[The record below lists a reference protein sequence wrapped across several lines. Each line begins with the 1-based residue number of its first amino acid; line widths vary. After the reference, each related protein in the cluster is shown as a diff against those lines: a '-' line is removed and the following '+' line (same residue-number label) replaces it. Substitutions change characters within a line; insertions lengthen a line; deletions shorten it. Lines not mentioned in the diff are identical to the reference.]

1 MAEKKNGR
9 LQEEFGLEEPSAE
22 AAGSTKRM
30 NSVIL
35 CVVCC
40 TAVVVA
46 SQFVA
51 VEIAQKQFRQALAE
65 IEYGKVGGEANFRL
79 LQEIQRDRTSTYLK
93 DLEEKE
99 PEYIRGIKRKIEG
112 TEGGSESKYEGK
124 LTPEETSAFRSTLPS
139 GTGSEAK
146 TTIVEFSDFACPF
159 CKEYHESGAAAATA
173 KETSSDYALK
183 ILPNKKHEGS
193 EFLAHAAKCVGQKSG
208 TGAFAEFAGAV
219 FSSTGSSI
227 ESAYSSA
234 EKS

>member
-1 MAEKKNGR
+1 
-9 LQEEFGLEEPSAE
+9 
-22 AAGSTKRM
+22 M

-40 TAVVVA
+40 TMVVVA

-51 VEIAQKQFRQALAE
+51 VEIAQRQFRQSLNE

-112 TEGGSESKYEGK
+112 AEGSSESRYEGK
-124 LTPEETSAFRSTLPS
+124 LTSEEVTAFRSTLPS

-146 TTIVEFSDFACPF
+146 TTIVEFSDFSCPF
-159 CKEYHESGAAAATA
+159 CKEYHESRTASETA

-193 EFLAHAAKCVGQKSG
+193 EFLARAAKCVDQKSG
-208 TGAFAEFAGAV
+208 TGAFAEFADSV
-219 FSSTGSSI
+219 FASTGSAN
-227 ESAYSSA
+227 ESAYVSA
-234 EKS
+234 EKSRLSKVELETCVQSASVNDLIAKDL

>member
-1 MAEKKNGR
+1 
-9 LQEEFGLEEPSAE
+9 
-22 AAGSTKRM
+22 M

-40 TAVVVA
+40 TAVVIA

-51 VEIAQKQFRQALAE
+51 AEVAQNRFRQTLNK

-99 PEYIRGIKRKIEG
+99 PEYIRGIKRKIENSG
-112 TEGGSESKYEGK
+112 QDATAKTSGK
-124 LTPEETSAFRSTLPS
+124 LTAEEVSAFRSTLPS
-139 GTGSEAK
+139 GTGSEAE
-146 TTIVEFSDFACPF
+146 TTIVEFSDFSCPF
-159 CKEYHESGAAAATA
+159 CKEYHESGTIGAVA

-208 TGAFAEFAGAV
+208 TGAFAEFADAV
-219 FSSTGSSI
+219 FSSTGSAS
-227 ESAYSSA
+227 ESAYASA

>member
-1 MAEKKNGR
+1 
-9 LQEEFGLEEPSAE
+9 
-22 AAGSTKRM
+22 M

-40 TAVVVA
+40 TAVVIA

-51 VEIAQKQFRQALAE
+51 AEVAQNRFRQTLNE

-99 PEYIRGIKRKIEG
+99 PEYIRGIKRKIENSG
-112 TEGGSESKYEGK
+112 QDATAKTSGK
-124 LTPEETSAFRSTLPS
+124 LTAEEVSAFRSTLPS

-146 TTIVEFSDFACPF
+146 TTIVEFSDFSCPF
-159 CKEYHESGAAAATA
+159 CKEYHESGTIGAVA

-208 TGAFAEFAGAV
+208 TGAFAEFADAV
-219 FSSTGSSI
+219 FSSTGSAN
-227 ESAYSSA
+227 ESAYASA

>member
-1 MAEKKNGR
+1 MAEKKTGR
-9 LQEEFGLEEPSAE
+9 VQEEFGLEETSSE
-22 AAGSTKRM
+22 TEGGTKRM

-40 TAVVVA
+40 TMVVVA

-51 VEIAQKQFRQALAE
+51 VEIAQKQFRQALNE
-65 IEYGKVGGEANFRL
+65 IEYGKVGGESNFRL

-93 DLEEKE
+93 DLQEKE

-112 TEGGSESKYEGK
+112 ADGGSESRYEGK
-124 LTPEETSAFRSTLPS
+124 LTPEEVTAFRSTLAS

-146 TTIVEFSDFACPF
+146 TTIVEFSDFSCPF
-159 CKEYHESGAAAATA
+159 CKEYHESRTAPDTA
-173 KETSSDYALK
+173 KETSSDYALR

-193 EFLAHAAKCVGQKSG
+193 EFLARAAKCVGQKSG
-208 TGAFAEFAGAV
+208 TGAFAEFADAV
-219 FSSTGSSI
+219 FSSTGSAS
-227 ESAYSSA
+227 ESAYASA